1 MRTRQRTA
9 VILAVCLVLQGCAI
23 HTRSQSVKLT
33 TAVEKSLDDLQD
45 ALRHACNDEIASKV
59 PYTPIADCTPA
70 AASYGL
76 TTNKFRN
83 ISEGLALA
91 FDFEHDTLVPSLRLW
106 TADQPAPKAFSDF
119 ARIIDQ
125 VLAIARTVSANP
137 AYKLVLD
144 AIQLVSDELGRLGVT
159 IKAFK

>member
-9 VILAVCLVLQGCAI
+9 VILAICLVLQGCAI

-33 TAVEKSLDDLQD
+33 TAVEKSLDALQD

-76 TTNKFRN
+76 TTAKFRN

-106 TADQPAPKAFSDF
+106 NSGQPPPKTFNQFAD
-119 ARIIDQ
+119 IISQ
-125 VLAIARTVSANP
+125 VIAIIRTVSANP
-137 AYKLVLD
+137 ALQLVLD
-144 AIQLVSDELGRLGVT
+144 AVQLVSDELGRLGT
-159 IKAFK
+159 TLRAYR